1 MERLDFIFNY
11 VLDQAV
17 QVSVLVILVACLTFV
32 LRNRSAHVRYLLWL
46 VVLAKCLIPPLVTV
60 SVPQVTLP
68 AVTAT
73 ADMSFEDVTKTV
85 VLFDGNRDHTDGVI
99 PSSTPVSPTGMNRS
113 WSLVWLWGCV
123 AFLLLAL
130 VKACFLTLRL
140 RQQRRPLTPVQ
151 QQRAMQLACDL
162 GRSRIPRF
170 WQIDN
175 LSQPFVWGFPCGAIY
190 VPGALWER
198 HSEAHVRCSL
208 AHELMHVMRWDALIN
223 ALQILAQAIFWFHP
237 LIWWTNHRL
246 RHERER
252 CCDEAVIA
260 LLNTPSEVYGE
271 TIIAT
276 LASAKQGMR
285 LQSSLAIAGP
295 LRGIEKRLKS
305 IMKAN
310 KRFEHK
316 PNWVTILVIGCM
328 GLVMVPTAW
337 QPGVAVADEVKEPSG
352 SSEISKD
359 QPIKMILYDL
369 LVYEVDS
376 DILVDS
382 YYSYQPLSVGAD
394 VEFAQKLAELA
405 KQATKVSI
413 IANPKIFGFNKDK
426 ATFEII
432 GDEYFMLPPGVEEPD
447 EVHNGLS
454 LSVTGFVSDDGVS
467 VDLLFEARVNDVIV
481 SENIIKSEMPL
492 QTTKGIKGRVTT
504 QWQKPV
510 VIRGLNAPGITG
522 KSTVFVLTASPQ
534 PSTHSQS
541 KRRKDK
547 SRDID
552 SKSQQ
557 SSPRLTED
565 QLIKRTEFIQNDAM
579 VKALVQKQVD
589 LEMELM
595 DLGEK
600 ITPDNLSHQHL
611 QRKLETVLQRLEE
624 QKERVGQIFDQ
635 AWEAEQQ
642 K

>member
-46 VVLAKCLIPPLVTV
+46 VVLAKCLVPPLVTV
-60 SVPQVTLP
+60 SIPQVTLP

-130 VKACFLTLRL
+130 VKACCLTMRL
-140 RQQRRPLTPVQ
+140 RQQRKPLTPVQ
-151 QQRAMQLACDL
+151 QQMAMQLACDL
-162 GRSRIPRF
+162 GRSRVPRF

-190 VPGALWER
+190 VPATLWER
-198 HSEAHVRCSL
+198 HNEAHVRCSL

-223 ALQILAQAIFWFHP
+223 ALQIMTQAIFWFHP

-252 CCDEAVIA
+252 CCDEAAIA

-316 PNWVTILVIGCM
+316 PNWVTILMIGCM
-328 GLVMVPTAW
+328 GLVLVPIAW
-337 QPGVAVADEVKEPSG
+337 QPVVAAAYEVKESSG
-352 SSEISKD
+352 TSEYSMD
-359 QPIKMILYDL
+359 QSIKTILYDFRVYDVDKDL
-369 LVYEVDS
+369 LESYEKM
-376 DILVDS
+376 
-382 YYSYQPLSVGAD
+382 SVCIDDA
-394 VEFAQKLAELA
+394 FAQQLADLS
-405 KQATKVSI
+405 QQNTKVSLY
-413 IANPKIFGFNKDK
+413 ANPKIFGTNKDE
-426 ATFEII
+426 ATFEVL
-432 GDEYFMLPPGVEEPD
+432 GDEYFVFPPAVEKPHAF
-447 EVHNGLS
+447 HNGFS
-454 LSVTGFVSDDGVS
+454 LSVTGFVLDDGLS
-467 VDLLFEARVNDVIV
+467 IDLLVETHVIDVIN
-481 SENIIKSEMPL
+481 SENVTNSDMPL
-492 QTTKGIKGRVTT
+492 QTTRGVKGRVTT
-504 QWQKPV
+504 RWQRPV
-510 VIRGLNAPGITG
+510 VICGLNASRDTS
-522 KSTVFVLTASPQ
+522 KRTVFVLTASPQ